1 MELDAYKSY
10 WNQSRAAIISLFPA
24 IVLLLGSYLF
34 EVSVGFY
41 FTLGQFTLLPITGII
56 LKRIAPEYEGLVDT
70 ILLSFFTWYFYFLSD
85 EVGLV
90 LPAVL
95 MAIIFMRI
103 GIHSIELRGK
113 TKFWQYSLYY
123 APVIA
128 ILLVGF
134 DVQPWFKWPL
144 PTEKE
149 TIFISS
155 VLFLVALIV
164 VFQTHQGYITTIVQL
179 EDKEKEL
186 SARYSQVLEL
196 NQILN
201 HNLRTPLA
209 TATGQLEIAKLKN
222 KDDVH
227 IEKSRQA
234 LELVLEQTQS
244 VNNAKKAFARSST
257 ITEFF
262 ENWKTIYKYPMVEL
276 IIGKKV
282 DSLNVNEQS
291 MIALA
296 VSLDI
301 FTINSLEAGAEE
313 IKIHVSRNEN
323 QILIRHVDNG
333 PGVTDEMLEMF
344 GKPIN
349 SQKGSGL
356 GTYLAQRL
364 LKSSGATVVQFAN
377 RIDHNGFEVFV
388 AL

>member
-10 WNQSRAAIISLFPA
+10 WSQSRATIITVIPA
-24 IVLLLGSYLF
+24 IVILLGSYLF
-34 EVSVGFY
+34 DVSFGFY
-41 FTLGQFTLLPITGII
+41 FAIGLLSLLPIAGII
-56 LKRIAPEYEGLVDT
+56 MKRIAPEYEGLVDT
-70 ILLSFFTWYFYFLSD
+70 ILLSFYAWYYYFVSD
-85 EVGLV
+85 AVGLL
-90 LPAVL
+90 LPTVL
-95 MAIIFMRI
+95 MAAIFLRI
-103 GIHSIELRGK
+103 GIHAVELRDNP
-113 TKFWQYSLYY
+113 TFLQYSLYY

-149 TIFISS
+149 LIFLSS
-155 VLFLVALIV
+155 TLFLLALLV
-164 VFQTHQGYITTIVQL
+164 VFQTHQGYITTINQL
-179 EDKEKEL
+179 EDKEEEL
-186 SARYSQVLEL
+186 SARYAQVLEL

-209 TATGQLEIAKLKN
+209 TAFGQLEIAKLKN
-222 KDDVH
+222 KDNVH

-244 VNNAKKAFARSST
+244 VNNAKKAFARSSS

-262 ENWKTIYKYPMVEL
+262 ENWKTIYKYPLVEL
-276 IIGKKV
+276 IIGKDV
-282 DSLNVNEQS
+282 DSHVLNEQS

-301 FTINSLEAGAEE
+301 FTINSFEAEATD
-313 IKIHVSRNEN
+313 IQIHVSRNEN

-333 PGVTDEMLEMF
+333 LGVSEEILEMF

-364 LKSSGATVVQFAN
+364 LTSAGATVVQFAN
-377 RIDHNGFEVFV
+377 RINNEGFEVFV